1 MGIKNFLRSLF
12 FYFEKKSLTDHIS
25 TILNGQALALLD
37 IGAAGDIET
46 RWKRID
52 SLIEYI
58 GFEPDERSYD
68 VLKKSLQN
76 CRKHEIHK
84 TALWSSEG
92 QIDFHFC
99 KGWQQSSHF
108 PPNYDLVDNFPQKDR
123 FTVEQPDTLAA
134 LMVDN
139 VVRANIDFVK
149 IDTQGGELEI
159 LKGGTK
165 TLANAF
171 GLELELAIATIYSGQ
186 PMFQDLSDFL
196 EKHGFIFVDF
206 VSLRRWERHDI
217 NSSFGQLVFGDG
229 LFIKI
234 PEQLTL
240 TYKNNYEAMRR
251 YVAICCLYNRFDL
264 IDVLL
269 ELAPKDFAD
278 DKLLS
283 AVNSLKNRSDRFR
296 ALHKIANTTSK
307 IFGSEFSMHGVL

>member
-1 MGIKNFLRSLF
+1 
-12 FYFEKKSLTDHIS
+12 
-25 TILNGQALALLD
+25 
-37 IGAAGDIET
+37 
-46 RWKRID
+46 
-52 SLIEYI
+52 
-58 GFEPDERSYD
+58 
-68 VLKKSLQN
+68 
-76 CRKHEIHK
+76 
-84 TALWSSEG
+84 
-92 QIDFHFC
+92 
-99 KGWQQSSHF
+99 
-108 PPNYDLVDNFPQKDR
+108 
-123 FTVEQPDTLAA
+123 
-134 LMVDN
+134 
-139 VVRANIDFVK
+139 
-149 IDTQGGELEI
+149 
-159 LKGGTK
+159 
-165 TLANAF
+165 
-171 GLELELAIATIYSGQ
+171 
-186 PMFQDLSDFL
+186 MFQDLSDFL

-269 ELAPKDFAD
+269 ELVPKDFAD

-283 AVNSLKNRSDRFR
+283 AVNSLKSRSDRFR